1 MLDFAANEQPQRKT
15 KKQKWEKIALIKLLI
30 NTIAALRQKE
40 FEAISKQDLLGVA
53 SRNGFGHP
61 TFYYRKILLFR
72 KTSLIIC
79 IQDKKKKKLWGKLN
93 IEITGTYVI

>member
-1 MLDFAANEQPQRKT
+1 MSNHKEKPRNKNEK
-15 KKQKWEKIALIKLLI
+15 KIALIKLLI
-30 NTIAALRQKE
+30 NAIAALRWKE

-53 SRNGFGHP
+53 SINGFGHQ

-72 KTSLIIC
+72 KRIIIC

-93 IEITGTYVI
+93 IKITGTYAI